1 MLALGLDVATVVA
14 VAGENRTLP
23 LTAADPARSLL
34 PADDRW
40 LSDVVLTAVKAFLRA
55 DMDDTARL
63 AVGAHGSADRPVAE
77 YEVAAWRGTASSL
90 ALAASFLVDPQVSV
104 SVSSMSLECGKRSS
118 VGKRTHKHTSL
129 AHTADRLPLVELRT
143 TERWV

>member
-14 VAGENRTLP
+14 VAGANRSLP
-23 LTAADPARSLL
+23 LTTADPTCTL

-40 LSDVVLTAVKAFLRA
+40 LSEAVLTAVKAFLRA
-55 DMDDTARL
+55 DMDDSARL
-63 AVGAHGSADRPVAE
+63 AVGAHGSADQPVAE

-104 SVSSMSLECGKRSS
+104 VTLSALSNCLTSVSATEC
-118 VGKRTHKHTSL
+118 
-129 AHTADRLPLVELRT
+129 
-143 TERWV
+143 